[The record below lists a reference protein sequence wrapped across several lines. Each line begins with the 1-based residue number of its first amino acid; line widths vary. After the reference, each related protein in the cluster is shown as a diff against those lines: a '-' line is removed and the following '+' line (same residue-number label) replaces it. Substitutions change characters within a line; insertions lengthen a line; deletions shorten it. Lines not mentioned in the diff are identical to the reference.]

1 MANERLYRER
11 IGDILYYLSELMREL
26 LAECPWTQRQVPG
39 RLFTTHGVVLARNG
53 RAFAALPDLEI
64 PRGRSVAI
72 LGASGSGKTTALM
85 ALAGIRTPASG
96 EIVVADVAL
105 WRLPATARD
114 LFRGRRIG
122 LIFQSFHLIDAVNV
136 ATNLALAAR
145 CAGLPPD
152 SGRMD
157 QLLET
162 LQIAELRHRRADHI
176 SHGQAQRVAIARA
189 LFNKPAIVF
198 ADEPT
203 SALDDASTNRLLA
216 LLKGAVA
223 TEGAAL
229 VIATHDRRVIDAV
242 DETIELRS
250 VP

>member
-1 MANERLYRER
+1 LQS
-11 IGDILYYLSELMREL
+11 DLSASTV
-26 LAECPWTQRQVPG
+26 LATE
-39 RLFTTHGVVLARNG
+39 GVVLARDG
-53 RAFAALPDLEI
+53 RAFAALPDLAI

-85 ALAGIRTPASG
+85 ALAGIRAPANG
-96 EIVVADVAL
+96 EIVVEDTAL
-105 WRLPATARD
+105 WRLSASARD

-122 LIFQSFHLIDAVNV
+122 LVFQSFHLIDAVSV

-162 LQIAELRHRRADHI
+162 LQIAELRRRRADRI

-189 LFNKPAIVF
+189 LFNKPAVVF

-203 SALDDASTNRLLA
+203 SALDDASTARLLA
-216 LLKGAVA
+216 LLKGTAA
-223 TEGAAL
+223 IEGAGL
-229 VIATHDRRVIDAV
+229 VIATHDRRVIDSV

>member
-1 MANERLYRER
+1 
-11 IGDILYYLSELMREL
+11 MREAAL
-26 LAECPWTQRQVPG
+26 RAHIESDLSASTVLATE
-39 RLFTTHGVVLARNG
+39 GVVLARDG
-53 RAFAALPDLEI
+53 RAFAALPDLAI
-64 PRGRSVAI
+64 PRARSVAI

-85 ALAGIRTPASG
+85 ALAGIRAPASG
-96 EIVVADVAL
+96 EIVVEDTAL
-105 WRLPATARD
+105 WGLSAAARD

-122 LIFQSFHLIDAVNV
+122 LVFQSFHLIDAVSV

-152 SGRMD
+152 SGRMN

-162 LQIAELRHRRADHI
+162 LQIAELRRRRADRI

-189 LFNKPAIVF
+189 LFNKPAVVF

-203 SALDDASTNRLLA
+203 SALDDASTARLLA
-216 LLKGAVA
+216 LLKDTAA
-223 TEGAAL
+223 TEGAGL
-229 VIATHDRRVIDAV
+229 VIATHDRRVIDSV

>member
-1 MANERLYRER
+1 MGEAVLRAHVES
-11 IGDILYYLSELMREL
+11 DLSASTV
-26 LAECPWTQRQVPG
+26 LATR
-39 RLFTTHGVVLARNG
+39 GVVLARGG
-53 RAFAALPDLEI
+53 RPFAALPDLAI

-85 ALAGIRTPASG
+85 ALAGIRAPASG
-96 EIVVADVAL
+96 EIVVEDTML
-105 WRLPATARD
+105 WGLSASARD

-122 LIFQSFHLIDAVNV
+122 LVFQSFHLIDAVSV

-157 QLLET
+157 QLLES
-162 LQIAELRHRRADHI
+162 LQIAELRRRRADRV

-189 LFNKPAIVF
+189 LFNKPAVVF

-203 SALDDASTNRLLA
+203 SALDDASTARLLA
-216 LLKGAVA
+216 LLKGAA
-223 TEGAAL
+223 AIEGAGL